1 MIINKRKKSCSFLV
15 KLTYKE
21 SKTRANN
28 IDDRISVEK
37 TNPKEIKL
45 EVFFACSC
53 TDSSKEFVVKITL
66 TKEVG

>member
-1 MIINKRKKSCSFLV
+1 LV

-45 EVFFACSC
+45 EVFFGCSC
-53 TDSSKEFVVKITL
+53 TDSSKEFVVQTTCAL
-66 TKEVG
+66 LVRNNHR